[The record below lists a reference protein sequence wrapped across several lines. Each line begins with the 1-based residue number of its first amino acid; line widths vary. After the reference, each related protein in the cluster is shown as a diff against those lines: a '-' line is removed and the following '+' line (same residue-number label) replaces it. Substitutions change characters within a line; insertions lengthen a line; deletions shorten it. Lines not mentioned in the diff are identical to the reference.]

1 MSIALEYFCTKTGK
15 PIEVDGK
22 PLIETLEN
30 TAAEYLYGNDV
41 KWSIGI
47 VYPGISTEDDLTKHQ
62 DRYLQFSKKDRLYF
76 SDKPELRLQIFD
88 EPHFGA
94 AYGSLLFGECEYFS
108 EVEDIKVLIVDDE
121 TGKCGGILPEEQAL
135 LLVGDGDGRI
145 DHKLHEKLGNIPSTQ
160 FQVRGIIKSQEGIN
174 ANQTIKGTLAPVN
187 LSNIGSGYDLVLSKS
202 QLGKGRKNKLY
213 NEKTG
218 IRINRQTEVQPGEY
232 TLTIGIGNRENAR
245 TVEAATGAQYWVGL
259 PEGAKNDALP
269 RVQQRLTKLD
279 SIANDPRKVAIDYIQ
294 TVERR
299 LKGDFKRETGI
310 KLIDDFDLDDFGNVI
325 DEAFGDK
332 DTELMYQLLKAD
344 LEGHLQILETP
355 KVINFLSE
363 HLQEQYRDCATGRVI
378 RFQSSM
384 LITCNRLKDWEI
396 CDRTKPE
403 GAKVL
408 YHRPPVGNTNVMA
421 VLTNRL
427 LEGEEVNP
435 GSIKLNRRTAA
446 ALNSDCDGDK
456 PLTALAEDFP
466 STTQEIE
473 FKTQPENRY
482 PESVLPQKAA
492 YWGSFEK
499 IALEAA
505 HDNIGIVANLAM
517 KAIAIES
524 ECSQIPVNEQ
534 RTFLA
539 NLSANLARCASC
551 NLPKEAEHLREFL
564 NDFSEYNRRL
574 NYENQGSSN
583 SFQDYLIPVQESEIN
598 NTITPEQVS
607 EGLAKARQLFHHLS
621 GVIDQQLKIEGQSG
635 KSALRSDPDI
645 IKLCTELCT
654 YPQVYALE
662 DRNEKWAY
670 LDKPIRSNLNTALDL
685 FVQETNQHFESNALT
700 PRSLSQFRDL
710 FKGID
715 FNASQL
721 ETAKNI
727 KQKYERLIRA
737 AHDIKQ
743 EVEANRHQPNLRMV
757 AKSRKGNQI
766 DIKLNQK
773 DTKHPQA
780 YSLEKMQISLL
791 KDKNHYKVF
800 AVVPGETTIN
810 KRGQVVPAKKQLGL
824 LTEASRIENKDAFQ
838 TLHHKNKSNWIEL
851 GKLDIDINPALNTSH
866 EKAAFKLADE
876 CAAKS
881 RENIPEKERL
891 AYSVAMWNL
900 STKRV
905 KEEYDI
911 NKRAGAVFAIFGE
924 EIKEQL
930 HQLQFTEL
938 TVVGTHR
945 DASEHKGKVWKG
957 EKVPIQ
963 IELAPSY
970 TDSSSQGRWLIADG
984 KKLGMLSP
992 SDAQMSVGASAK
1004 AMIISEASTGV
1015 TITTPKGNSIEVN
1028 KLKSGAFADVD
1039 WNKQSYQATVTISVK
1054 PSRNPQKPDIG
1065 VAMIKDRKL
1074 GELKPESFDKLTA
1087 VLKAHNIPIQGYTVK
1102 GNITAAPPSA
1112 AKVVIDANSIEYP
1125 EEWSI
1130 IPQNEPSENKFLL
1143 AQQIQANRTL
1153 EVAPIIHAF
1162 LSTQDKTTV
1171 EGKLNTVSW
1180 NPQTQEITVWTNG
1193 SSNPKMRVKYSDREY
1208 QALSIGN
1215 TVEEI
1220 EANGLSEAD
1229 VQHFQQIAPSI
1240 YARIAGNQS
1249 IKIDNNLENGY

>member
-1 MSIALEYFCTKTGK
+1 MRS
-15 PIEVDGK
+15 
-22 PLIETLEN
+22 
-30 TAAEYLYGNDV
+30 
-41 KWSIGI
+41 
-47 VYPGISTEDDLTKHQ
+47 
-62 DRYLQFSKKDRLYF
+62 
-76 SDKPELRLQIFD
+76 QIFD
-88 EPHFGA
+88 EAHFGA
-94 AYGSLLFGECEYFS
+94 AYGSLLFGECKYFA
-108 EVEDIKVLIVDDE
+108 EVEDIKVLVVNDE
-121 TGKCGGILPEEQAL
+121 TGECGGILPEEQAL

-145 DHKLHEKLGNIPSTQ
+145 DHKLHERLGNIPATQ
-160 FQVRGIIKSQEGIN
+160 FQIRGIIKSQVEKNGQLFKQKGIN
-174 ANQTIKGTLAPVN
+174 ANQTIKGTLVPVN
-187 LSNIGSGYDLVLSKS
+187 LSDIGSGYDLVLSKS

-259 PEGAKNDALP
+259 PKGAENDALP
-269 RVQQRLTKLD
+269 RIQQRLIELD
-279 SIANDPRKVAIDYIQ
+279 TIANDPRKVAIDYIQ
-294 TVERR
+294 MVERR
-299 LKGDFKRETGI
+299 LKGDFKRETGN
-310 KLIDDFDLDDFGNVI
+310 KLIDDFDLDDFGDVI

-332 DTELMYQLLKAD
+332 DIELMYQLLKAD

-378 RFQSSM
+378 KFQSSM
-384 LITCNRLKDWEI
+384 LMTCNRLKDWEI

-427 LEGEEVNP
+427 LEGEEANP
-435 GSIKLNRRTAA
+435 GSIKLNRRTTA

-456 PLTALAEDFP
+456 PLTALAQDFP
-466 STTQEIE
+466 STTQEIQ

-482 PESVLPQKAA
+482 PESVLPTKAA
-492 YWGSFEK
+492 YCGSFEK

-517 KAIAIES
+517 KVIAIES
-524 ECSQIPVNEQ
+524 ECSKIPADEQ
-534 RTFLA
+534 REFLA
-539 NLSANLARCASC
+539 NLSANLARCASYD
-551 NLPKEAEHLREFL
+551 LPKEAEHLRELL
-564 NDFSEYNRRL
+564 NGFNEYNRRL
-574 NYENQGSSN
+574 NDENKSSKN
-583 SFQDYLIPVQESEIN
+583 AFQDYLIIAQESELN
-598 NTITPEQVS
+598 NTITSEQVS
-607 EGLAKARQLFHHLS
+607 EGLAKAQQLFHGLS

-635 KSALRSDPDI
+635 KSALRSDPEI
-645 IKLCTELCT
+645 IKLCNELCA

-670 LDKPIRSNLNTALDL
+670 LDKPIRSNLHTALDL
-685 FVQETNQHFESNALT
+685 LVQETNQYFESNALT
-700 PRSLSQFRDL
+700 PRPLSQFKDL
-710 FKGID
+710 FRGID
-715 FNASQL
+715 FNPSQL
-721 ETAKNI
+721 EIARNI
-727 KQKYERLIRA
+727 KQQYEGLIRA
-737 AHDIKQ
+737 AHEIKQ

-757 AKSRKGNQI
+757 AKSCKGNQI
-766 DIKLNQK
+766 EIRLNQK

-780 YSLEKMQISLL
+780 YSLTQMQISLL
-791 KDKNHYKVF
+791 KEKNQYKAF

-810 KRGQVVPAKKQLGL
+810 KCGQVVPAKKQLGL
-824 LTEASRIENKDAFQ
+824 LTEASVIENKDAFQ
-838 TLHHKNKSNWIEL
+838 TLHKKNKSNWIEL
-851 GKLDIDINPALNTSH
+851 GKLDININPALNTSH
-866 EKAAFKLADE
+866 EKAAFKLAHE
-876 CAAKS
+876 YASKT

-891 AYSVAMWNL
+891 AISAAMWNL

-930 HQLQFTEL
+930 NQLQFTEL

-945 DASEHKGKVWKG
+945 DASEHQGKVWKG
-957 EKVPIQ
+957 ETVPIR

-970 TDSSSQGRWLIADG
+970 IDSSSQGRWLIAAG
-984 KKLGMLSP
+984 KKLGMLST
-992 SDAQMSVGASAK
+992 SDAQMSVGAIAK
-1004 AMIISEASTGV
+1004 ATITSEASTGV
-1015 TITTPKGNSIEVN
+1015 IITTPRGNLIEVN

-1039 WNKQSYQATVTISVK
+1039 WSKQNYHATVTISVK
-1054 PSRNPQKPDIG
+1054 SSRNSQNPDIG
-1065 VAMIKDRKL
+1065 VAMIQDRKL
-1074 GELKPESFDKLTA
+1074 GELKPESFEKLTA
-1087 VLKAHNIPIQGYTVK
+1087 VLKAHNIPVQAYTIE
-1102 GNITAAPPSA
+1102 GNITAAPSSA
-1112 AKVVIDANSIEYP
+1112 AKVVIDASTVEYP
-1125 EEWSI
+1125 NEWKI
-1130 IPQNEPSENKFLL
+1130 IKQNESSENKLLL

-1153 EVAPIIHAF
+1153 EIAPIIHAF
-1162 LSTQDKTTV
+1162 LSTQDKTRV

-1180 NPQTQEITVWTNG
+1180 NPQTQEITLWTNG
-1193 SSNPKMRVKYSDREY
+1193 SSSPKMRVKYCDSEY
-1208 QALSIGN
+1208 QALPLGN

-1249 IKIDNNLENGY
+1249 VKMDNNMQNSY

>member
-1 MSIALEYFCTKTGK
+1 M
-15 PIEVDGK
+15 
-22 PLIETLEN
+22 
-30 TAAEYLYGNDV
+30 
-41 KWSIGI
+41 
-47 VYPGISTEDDLTKHQ
+47 
-62 DRYLQFSKKDRLYF
+62 YF
-76 SDKPELRLQIFD
+76 SNQPGLRSQIFD
-88 EPHFGA
+88 EPHFGS
-94 AYGSLLFGECEYFS
+94 AYGSLLFGECEYFA

-121 TGKCGGILPEEQAL
+121 TGKCGGVLPEEQAL

-145 DHKLHEKLGNIPSTQ
+145 DHKLHEQLGNIPSTQ

-174 ANQTIKGTLAPVN
+174 ANQTIKGTLAPIN
-187 LSNIGSGYDLVLSKS
+187 LSNIGSSYDLVLSKS

-218 IRINRQTEVQPGEY
+218 IKINRQTEVEPGEY

-259 PEGAKNDALP
+259 PEGAENDALP
-269 RVQQRLTKLD
+269 RVQQRLIELD
-279 SIANDPRKVAIDYIQ
+279 GIANDPRKVALDYIQ
-294 TVERR
+294 RVERR
-299 LKGDFKRETGI
+299 LAGDFKRETGS
-310 KLIDDFDLDDFGNVI
+310 KLIHDFDLDDFGNVI
-325 DEAFGDK
+325 EEAFGDK

-344 LEGHLQILETP
+344 LEGHLQIIETP

-363 HLQEQYRDCATGRVI
+363 HLQEQYRDCSTGRFI
-378 RFQSSM
+378 KFQSSM
-384 LITCNRLKDWEI
+384 LMTCNRLKDWEI
-396 CDRTKPE
+396 CDRTKPD

-421 VLTNRL
+421 VLTNCL
-427 LEGEEVNP
+427 LEGEEIHP
-435 GSIKLNRRTAA
+435 GSIKLNRRTAT

-456 PLTALAEDFP
+456 PLTALAQDFP
-466 STTQEIE
+466 STTQEIQ

-492 YWGSFEK
+492 YCGSFEK

-505 HDNIGIVANLAM
+505 RDNIGIVANLAM

-524 ECSQIPVNEQ
+524 ECSQIPANEQ

-539 NLSANLARCASC
+539 NLSANLARCASG
-551 NLPKEAEHLREFL
+551 NLPKEAEHLKDLL
-564 NDFSEYNRRL
+564 NDFNEYN
-574 NYENQGSSN
+574 NHFTSENQNSN
-583 SFQDYLIPVQESEIN
+583 NAFQDYLIPLQEPERN
-598 NTITPEQVS
+598 NTLNSKEVT
-607 EGLAKARQLFHHLS
+607 EGLAKAQQLFHNLS

-635 KSALRSDPDI
+635 KSALRSDSEV
-645 IKLCTELCT
+645 IKLCTELCD

-670 LDKPIRSNLNTALDL
+670 LDKPIRSNLHTALDL
-685 FVQETNQHFESNALT
+685 LVQETNQHFEINALT
-700 PRSLSQFRDL
+700 PRPLSQFRDL
-710 FKGID
+710 FKDID
-715 FNASQL
+715 FNSSQL
-721 ETAKNI
+721 EIAATY
-727 KQKYERLIRA
+727 KQQYEGLIRA

-743 EVEANRHQPNLRMV
+743 QVEINRHQPNLRMV
-757 AKSRKGNQI
+757 AKSKKGNQI
-766 DIKLNQK
+766 EIRLNQK
-773 DTKHPQA
+773 DTKHLQA
-780 YSLEKMQISLL
+780 YSLDKMQISLL
-791 KDKNHYKVF
+791 KDNNNYKAF

-810 KRGQVVPAKKQLGL
+810 KRRQVVPAKKQLGL
-824 LTEASRIENKDAFQ
+824 LTEASVIENKDTFQ
-838 TLHHKNKSNWIEL
+838 TLHHQNKNNWIEL
-851 GKLDIDINPALNTSH
+851 GKLDININPALNTSH
-866 EKAAFKLADE
+866 EKAAFKLAYE
-876 CAAKS
+876 YASKT
-881 RENIPEKERL
+881 RENIPDKERL
-891 AYSVAMWNL
+891 AIAAAMWNL

-930 HQLQFTEL
+930 HQLQFTEF

-945 DASEHKGKVWKG
+945 DTSEHKGKVWKG

-970 TDSSSQGRWLIADG
+970 IDSSSQGRWLVAEG

-992 SDAQMSVGASAK
+992 SDAQMSVGAIAK
-1004 AMIISEASTGV
+1004 ATITSEASTGV

-1054 PSRNPQKPDIG
+1054 PSKNSQKPDIG
-1065 VAMIKDRKL
+1065 IAMIKDRKL
-1074 GELKPESFDKLTA
+1074 GELKPESFEKLAA
-1087 VLKAHNIPIQGYTVK
+1087 VLNAHNIPVQGYTIK
-1102 GNITAAPPSA
+1102 ANITASPPSA
-1112 AKVVIDANSIEYP
+1112 AKVVIDASTVKYP
-1125 EEWSI
+1125 ESWN
-1130 IPQNEPSENKFLL
+1130 QTQQSESSQDRFLL

-1162 LSTQDKTTV
+1162 LSTQGKTTV

-1180 NPQTQEITVWTNG
+1180 NPQTQEITLWTNG
-1193 SSNPKMRVKYSDREY
+1193 SSNPKMRVKYSGGEY

-1220 EANGLSEAD
+1220 EANGFSEAD

-1249 IKIDNNLENGY
+1249 IKMDNNMENSY

>member
-62 DRYLQFSKKDRLYF
+62 DKYLQFSKKDRLYF
-76 SDKPELRLQIFD
+76 SDKSGLRLQIFD

-94 AYGSLLFGECEYFS
+94 AYGSLLFGECEYFA
-108 EVEDIKVLIVDDE
+108 EVEDIKVLVVDDE
-121 TGKCGGILPEEQAL
+121 TGECGGVLPKEQAL

-145 DHKLHEKLGNIPSTQ
+145 DHKLHEQLGNITSTQ

-187 LSNIGSGYDLVLSKS
+187 LSDVGSGYDLVLSKS

-213 NEKTG
+213 DEKTG

-259 PEGAKNDALP
+259 PKGAENDALP
-269 RVQQRLTKLD
+269 RIQQRLVELD
-279 SIANDPRKVAIDYIQ
+279 SIANDPRKVALDYIQ

-299 LKGDFKRETGI
+299 LEGDFKRESRT
-310 KLIDDFDLDDFGNVI
+310 KLIHDFDLDDFGNVI
-325 DEAFGDK
+325 NEAFGDK

-344 LEGHLQILETP
+344 LEGHLQIIETP

-384 LITCNRLKDWEI
+384 LMTCNRLKDWEI
-396 CDRTKPE
+396 CDRTKPD

-435 GSIKLNRRTAA
+435 GSIKLNHRTAA

-456 PLTALAEDFP
+456 PLTALAENFP
-466 STTQEIE
+466 NTTQEIE

-492 YWGSFEK
+492 YCGSFEK

-505 HDNIGIVANLAM
+505 NDNIGIVANLAM

-524 ECSQIPVNEQ
+524 ECSQVPDNEQ

-539 NLSANLARCASC
+539 NLSANLARCASY
-551 NLPKEAEHLREFL
+551 NLPKEAEHLRELL
-564 NDFSEYNRRL
+564 NDFSEYNHQL
-574 NYENQGSSN
+574 TSENQGTKN
-583 SFQDYLIPVQESEIN
+583 AFQDYLIPVQEPELK
-598 NTITPEQVS
+598 NTLTPDEVT
-607 EGLAKARQLFHHLS
+607 EGLAKVKQLFHHLS
-621 GVIDQQLKIEGQSG
+621 GIIDQQLKIEGQSG
-635 KSALRSDPDI
+635 KSALRSNQEV
-645 IKLCTELCT
+645 IKLCTQLCA

-670 LDKPIRSNLNTALDL
+670 LDKPIRSNLHTALDL
-685 FVQETNQHFESNALT
+685 LVQETNQHFESNALT
-700 PRSLSQFRDL
+700 PRPLSQFRDL
-710 FKGID
+710 FRDID
-715 FNASQL
+715 FNSSQL
-721 ETAKNI
+721 EIAANI

-766 DIKLNQK
+766 EIRLNQK

-780 YSLEKMQISLL
+780 YSLSQMQVSLL
-791 KDKNHYKVF
+791 KENNQYKAF
-800 AVVPGETTIN
+800 AVIPGETAIN

-824 LTEASRIENKDAFQ
+824 LTEASVIKNKDAFQ
-838 TLHHKNKSNWIEL
+838 ILHQKNKNNWIEL
-851 GKLDIDINPALNTSH
+851 GKLDININPALNPSH
-866 EKAAFKLADE
+866 EKAAFKLAYE
-876 CAAKS
+876 YAAKS

-891 AYSVAMWNL
+891 AIAAAMWNL

-930 HQLQFTEL
+930 NQLQFTEL

-945 DASEHKGKVWKG
+945 YASEHQGKVWKG

-970 TDSSSQGRWLIADG
+970 IDPSSQGRWLLAEG

-992 SDAQMSVGASAK
+992 SDAQMIVGAIAK
-1004 AMIISEASTGV
+1004 ATITSEASTGV
-1015 TITTPKGNSIEVN
+1015 TITTPVGNSIEVN

-1039 WNKQSYQATVTISVK
+1039 WSKQNYQATVTISVQ
-1054 PSRNPQKPDIG
+1054 PSRNPQKPDVG
-1065 VAMIKDRKL
+1065 VAMIKDKRL
-1074 GELKPESFDKLTA
+1074 GELKPESFEKLTA
-1087 VLKAHNIPIQGYTVK
+1087 VLKAHNIPVQGYTVK
-1102 GNITAAPPSA
+1102 GNIIASPPSA
-1112 AKVVIDANSIEYP
+1112 AKVIIDANTVEYP
-1125 EEWSI
+1125 ESWN
-1130 IPQNEPSENKFLL
+1130 QNQQSESSKEKFLL

-1153 EVAPIIHAF
+1153 EIAPIIHAF

-1180 NPQTQEITVWTNG
+1180 NPQTQEITLWTNG
-1193 SSNPKMRVKYSDREY
+1193 SSSPKMRVKYFDGEY
-1208 QALSIGN
+1208 QALPIGDIA
-1215 TVEEI
+1215 EEI
-1220 EANGLSEAD
+1220 AANGLSEVD

-1240 YARIAGNQS
+1240 YARVAGNQS
-1249 IKIDNNLENGY
+1249 IKADNNMENNY

>member
-62 DRYLQFSKKDRLYF
+62 DKYLQFSKKDRLYF
-76 SDKPELRLQIFD
+76 SDKPGLRSQIFD

-108 EVEDIKVLIVDDE
+108 EVEDIKVLVVDDE
-121 TGKCGGILPEEQAL
+121 TGECGRALPKEQAL

-145 DHKLHEKLGNIPSTQ
+145 DHKLHEQLGNIPFTQ
-160 FQVRGIIKSQEGIN
+160 FQVRGIIKSQQGIN
-174 ANQTIKGTLAPVN
+174 ANQAIKGTLAPIN

-213 NEKTG
+213 NEKIG
-218 IRINRQTEVQPGEY
+218 IRINRQTEVEPGEY

-259 PEGAKNDALP
+259 PEGAKHDALP
-269 RVQQRLTKLD
+269 RVQQRLAQLD
-279 SIANDPRKVAIDYIQ
+279 SIANDPRKVALDYIQ

-299 LKGDFKRETGI
+299 LEGDFKRETGS
-310 KLIDDFDLDDFGNVI
+310 KLIHDFDLDDFGDVI
-325 DEAFGDK
+325 NEAFGDN

-344 LEGHLQILETP
+344 LEGHLQIIETP

-378 RFQSSM
+378 KFQSSM
-384 LITCNRLKDWEI
+384 LMTCNRLKDWEI

-427 LEGEEVNP
+427 LEGEEIHP
-435 GSIKLNRRTAA
+435 GSIKLNRRTAT

-456 PLTALAEDFP
+456 PLTALAQDFP
-466 STTQEIE
+466 STAQEIQ

-492 YWGSFEK
+492 YCGSFEK

-524 ECSQIPVNEQ
+524 ECSQIPANEQ

-539 NLSANLARCASC
+539 NLSANLARCASYD
-551 NLPKEAEHLREFL
+551 LPKEAEHLRELL
-564 NDFSEYNRRL
+564 NNFSEYNRRL
-574 NYENQGSSN
+574 NFENRSSNN
-583 SFQDYLIPVQESEIN
+583 SFQDYLVPIQESELN
-598 NTITPEQVS
+598 NTLNGEELN

-635 KSALRSDPDI
+635 KSALRSDPAI
-645 IKLCTELCT
+645 IKLCTELCA
-654 YPQVYALE
+654 YPQIYALE

-670 LDKPIRSNLNTALDL
+670 LDKPIRSNLHTALDL
-685 FVQETNQHFESNALT
+685 LVQETNQHFESNALS
-700 PRSLSQFRDL
+700 PRPLSQFKDL
-710 FKGID
+710 FRGID
-715 FNASQL
+715 FYSSQL
-721 ETAKNI
+721 EIAATY
-727 KQKYERLIRA
+727 KQEYEGLIRA

-743 EVEANRHQPNLRMV
+743 QVEINRHQPNLRMV
-757 AKSRKGNQI
+757 AKSKKGNQI
-766 DIKLNQK
+766 DIKLNKK
-773 DTKHPQA
+773 DTKHPQV

-791 KDKNHYKVF
+791 KDNNQYKAF

-824 LTEASRIENKDAFQ
+824 LTEASVLENQDTFQ
-838 TLHHKNKSNWIEL
+838 TLHQKNKSNWIEL
-851 GKLDIDINPALNTSH
+851 GKLDIDINPALNSSH
-866 EKAAFKLADE
+866 EKAAFKLAYE
-876 CAAKS
+876 YAAKT

-891 AYSVAMWNL
+891 AYSAAMWNL

-930 HQLQFTEL
+930 NQLQFTEL

-957 EKVPIQ
+957 ETVPIQ

-970 TDSSSQGRWLIADG
+970 VDSSSQGRWLITEG

-992 SDAQMSVGASAK
+992 SNAQLPINAITFGRASLNAK
-1004 AMIISEASTGV
+1004 ATITSEASTGV
-1015 TITTPKGNSIEVN
+1015 IITTPKGNSIDVS
-1028 KLKSGAFADVD
+1028 KLKSGAFADVELLD
-1039 WNKQSYQATVTISVK
+1039 YVIPKILMNILKLLLIGILFI
-1054 PSRNPQKPDIG
+1054 NHGDIT
-1065 VAMIKDRKL
+1065 DTRC
-1074 GELKPESFDKLTA
+1074 
-1087 VLKAHNIPIQGYTVK
+1087 
-1102 GNITAAPPSA
+1102 
-1112 AKVVIDANSIEYP
+1112 
-1125 EEWSI
+1125 
-1130 IPQNEPSENKFLL
+1130 
-1143 AQQIQANRTL
+1143 
-1153 EVAPIIHAF
+1153 
-1162 LSTQDKTTV
+1162 
-1171 EGKLNTVSW
+1171 
-1180 NPQTQEITVWTNG
+1180 
-1193 SSNPKMRVKYSDREY
+1193 KYF
-1208 QALSIGN
+1208 G
-1215 TVEEI
+1215 
-1220 EANGLSEAD
+1220 
-1229 VQHFQQIAPSI
+1229 
-1240 YARIAGNQS
+1240 
-1249 IKIDNNLENGY
+1249 

>member
-1 MSIALEYFCTKTGK
+1 MLLHT
-15 PIEVDGK
+15 V
-22 PLIETLEN
+22 
-30 TAAEYLYGNDV
+30 LY
-41 KWSIGI
+41 
-47 VYPGISTEDDLTKHQ
+47 Y
-62 DRYLQFSKKDRLYF
+62 
-76 SDKPELRLQIFD
+76 
-88 EPHFGA
+88 A
-94 AYGSLLFGECEYFS
+94 GECEYFA
-108 EVEDIKVLIVDDE
+108 EVEDIKVLVVDDE
-121 TGKCGGILPEEQAL
+121 TGKCGGVLPEEQAL

-145 DHKLHEKLGNIPSTQ
+145 DHKLHEKLGNIPSAQ

-174 ANQTIKGTLAPVN
+174 ANQTIKGTLAPIN
-187 LSNIGSGYDLVLSKS
+187 LSNIGSSYDLVLSKS

-218 IRINRQTEVQPGEY
+218 IKINRQTEVEPGEY

-259 PEGAKNDALP
+259 PEGAENDALP
-269 RVQQRLTKLD
+269 RVQQRLIELD
-279 SIANDPRKVAIDYIQ
+279 GIANDPRKVALDYIQ
-294 TVERR
+294 RVERR
-299 LKGDFKRETGI
+299 LAGDFKRETGS
-310 KLIDDFDLDDFGNVI
+310 KLIHDFDLDDFGNVI
-325 DEAFGDK
+325 EEAFGDK

-344 LEGHLQILETP
+344 LEGHLQIIETP

-363 HLQEQYRDCATGRVI
+363 HLQEQYRDCSTGRFI
-378 RFQSSM
+378 KFQSSM
-384 LITCNRLKDWEI
+384 LMTCNRLKDWEI
-396 CDRTKPE
+396 CDRTKPD

-427 LEGEEVNP
+427 LEGAEVNP
-435 GSIKLNRRTAA
+435 GSIKLNRRTAT

-456 PLTALAEDFP
+456 PLTALAQDFP
-466 STTQEIE
+466 STTQEIQ

-492 YWGSFEK
+492 YCGSFEK

-524 ECSQIPVNEQ
+524 ECSQIPANEQ

-539 NLSANLARCASC
+539 NLSANLARCASG
-551 NLPKEAEHLREFL
+551 NLPKEAEHLKDLL
-564 NDFSEYNRRL
+564 NDFNEYN
-574 NYENQGSSN
+574 NHFTSENQNSN
-583 SFQDYLIPVQESEIN
+583 NAFQDYLTTVQEPERN
-598 NTITPEQVS
+598 NTLNSKEVT
-607 EGLAKARQLFHHLS
+607 EGLAKAQQLFHNLS

-635 KSALRSDPDI
+635 KSALRSDSEV
-645 IKLCTELCT
+645 IKLCTELCD

-670 LDKPIRSNLNTALDL
+670 LDKPIRSNLHTALDL
-685 FVQETNQHFESNALT
+685 LVQETNQHFEINALI
-700 PRSLSQFRDL
+700 PRPLSQFRDL
-710 FKGID
+710 FKDID
-715 FNASQL
+715 FNSSQL
-721 ETAKNI
+721 EIAATY
-727 KQKYERLIRA
+727 KQQYEGLIRA

-743 EVEANRHQPNLRMV
+743 QVEINRHQPNLRMV
-757 AKSRKGNQI
+757 AKSKKGNQI
-766 DIKLNQK
+766 EIRLNQK

-791 KDKNHYKVF
+791 KDKNHYKAF

-810 KRGQVVPAKKQLGL
+810 KCGQVVPAKKQLGL
-824 LTEASRIENKDAFQ
+824 LTEASRIENNDAFQ
-838 TLHHKNKSNWIEL
+838 TLHYQNKSNWVEL
-851 GKLDIDINPALNTSH
+851 GKLDVDINPALNSSH
-866 EKAAFKLADE
+866 EKAAFKLAYE
-876 CAAKS
+876 YAATV
-881 RENIPEKERL
+881 RQNVPEKERF
-891 AYSVAMWNL
+891 AIAAAMWNL

-957 EKVPIQ
+957 ETVPIQ

-970 TDSSSQGRWLIADG
+970 IDSSSQGRWLAAEG

-992 SDAQMSVGASAK
+992 SDAQMSVGAIAK
-1004 AMIISEASTGV
+1004 ATITSEASTGV
-1015 TITTPKGNSIEVN
+1015 IITTTKGNSIEVN

-1054 PSRNPQKPDIG
+1054 PSKNSQKPDIG
-1065 VAMIKDRKL
+1065 IAMIKDRKL
-1074 GELKPESFDKLTA
+1074 GELKPESFEKLAA
-1087 VLKAHNIPIQGYTVK
+1087 VLNAHNIPVQGYTIK
-1102 GNITAAPPSA
+1102 ANITASPPSA
-1112 AKVVIDANSIEYP
+1112 AKVVIDASTVKYP
-1125 EEWSI
+1125 ESWN
-1130 IPQNEPSENKFLL
+1130 QTQQSESSQDRFLL

-1162 LSTQDKTTV
+1162 LSTQGKTTV

-1180 NPQTQEITVWTNG
+1180 NPQTQEITLWTNG
-1193 SSNPKMRVKYSDREY
+1193 SSNPKMRVKYSGGEY

-1220 EANGLSEAD
+1220 EANGFSEAD

-1249 IKIDNNLENGY
+1249 IKMDNNMENSY